1 MTKKRNQVSVK
12 TADASSQKHA
22 DGLANFT
29 ARVGL
34 GTDNVLSAGTYVP
47 FQITINRVLL
57 ENIYRTSWIG
67 GKVIDDYAQDMIRA
81 GIDIASPDSP
91 DDVHALQRYMIKM
104 GIWGGLTD
112 CLKWSR
118 LYGGAIGV
126 LDIEGQAL
134 DTPLRVETVAK
145 DQFKGI
151 VVYDRWQ
158 ISPDLTRTIQSGKD
172 IGLPEYYRI
181 VTGWNNRGKANAYG
195 QNIHHSRVLR
205 FVGIKLPYFQAITL
219 EMWGE
224 SILERMYD
232 RLISYDTTT
241 MGAANL
247 VQKAYLRQIGVK
259 NLRDIL
265 AAGGKAEENLIT
277 MFSYIRQLQTNE
289 GLTLIDSED
298 TMTYNSY
305 TFSGLD
311 NVLLQFGQQ
320 ISGACGIPLVRLF
333 GQSPAGLS
341 STGDSDIRNYYDSIN
356 AQQELNLRQPVDLLL
371 SVCYRSKFG
380 KPRPESMD
388 FDFSTAQISNSG
400 QYLLNISQNI
410 TNNLPNT
417 SNKKTAKLL
426 NTSGTASIYYPFI
439 VRWEDWL
446 SQTNA
451 DVSFYPNQNKDWYT
465 YISGDWLV
473 KAKLTLET
481 SETLYTEYKNLPIY
495 DYDSEVDITSV
506 VEYKAI
512 SSSLFTLFITFNVDV
527 ILLSLCLM

>member
-1 MTKKRNQVSVK
+1 MGKHDMTKKRNQVSVK

-81 GIDIASPDSP
+81 GIDITSPDTP

-195 QNIHHSRVLR
+195 QSIHHSRVLR

-289 GLTLIDSED
+289 GLTLLDSED

-356 AQQELNLRQPVDLLL
+356 AQQELNLRQPLDLLL

-388 FDFSTAQISNSG
+388 FDFAPLWQMSATEKFAMAKTAAETIDIAHAAGAISDEIATKEYAS
-400 QYLLNISQNI
+400 ISKETGLFTNI
-410 TNNLPNT
+410 TP
-417 SNKKTAKLL
+417 
-426 NTSGTASIYYPFI
+426 
-439 VRWEDWL
+439 E
-446 SQTNA
+446 
-451 DVSFYPNQNKDWYT
+451 
-465 YISGDWLV
+465 YITEV
-473 KAKLTLET
+473 ENEPPMPKVET
-481 SETLYTEYKNLPIY
+481 
-495 DYDSEVDITSV
+495 
-506 VEYKAI
+506 VEP
-512 SSSLFTLFITFNVDV
+512 V
-527 ILLSLCLM
+527 IP